1 MRARLPK
8 NPVTPA
14 ASLRQKL
21 GMTQSKIAG
30 LLGISKNTW
39 IRWEKGKC
47 KPDGEAL
54 EVLSYYAKHHS
65 FPTPCGYFN
74 REFPSSPA
82 EIAHHIRYCKRCRL
96 SVRWITIL
104 QRRKPCSA

>member
-1 MRARLPK
+1 MRARLPE

-21 GMTQSKIAG
+21 GMTQNKIAG

-54 EVLSYYAKHHS
+54 EVLSYFAKHHS
-65 FPTPCGYFN
+65 FPTPCGWFMAGL
-74 REFPSSPA
+74 STSPDW
-82 EIAHHIRYCKRCRL
+82 ISRHIRACKRCRL
-96 SVRWITIL
+96 TVKLITIL
-104 QRRKPCSA
+104 QKR

>member
-14 ASLRQKL
+14 ASMRHKL
-21 GMTQSKIAG
+21 GLTQTKIAG

-54 EVLSYYAKHHS
+54 ARFSHQV
-65 FPTPCGYFN
+65 
-74 REFPSSPA
+74 
-82 EIAHHIRYCKRCRL
+82 IRGSIERL
-96 SVRWITIL
+96 E
-104 QRRKPCSA
+104 